1 MPLYTDLLS
10 QLCAKED
17 LREEQVRAFWAGVL
31 GGHFSDIELGALLIA
46 LKCKGE
52 SPQEIA
58 FSVQACLQES
68 QALKAPLGGVVDNC
82 GTGGDGNRSFN
93 ISTIS
98 AFVCATLG
106 VKMAKAGNYSSS
118 GSGSAEFLEHLS
130 FNLRLSPKQVHQSL
144 DLTNF
149 AFLFA
154 PIFYPSFAKVAPLR
168 KALKTRTL
176 FNLLGPLLNP
186 LRPKAQ
192 LLGVATPKLCYP
204 LACTLQNLGLERAL
218 VVHGSGC
225 DEIAVHGKTLVCE
238 LRKGQIKQY
247 MLEPKDFGLKS
258 HPLEALKVQSVQE
271 SVRICLDLLQGGG
284 SEAQKASVI
293 ANSAG
298 VLFVAGRVKDFR
310 EGAKLARECL
320 ESKQAYTHLQR
331 MVQLSHA

>member
-17 LREEQVRAFWAGVL
+17 LREDQVWAFWTGVL
-31 GGHFSDIELGALLIA
+31 SGQFSDIELGALLIA

-52 SPQEIA
+52 SPQEITS
-58 FSVQACLQES
+58 SVQACLQES
-68 QALKAPLGGVVDNC
+68 QALNIPFAVVDNC
-82 GTGGDGNRSFN
+82 GTGGDGSKSFN

-118 GSGSAEFLEHLS
+118 GSGSAEFLEHLG
-130 FNLRLSPKQVHQSL
+130 FNIHLSPKQVTQSL
-144 DLTNF
+144 DLANF

-192 LLGVATPKLCYP
+192 LLGVAAPKLCYP

-225 DEIAVHGKTLVCE
+225 DEIAVHGETLVCE
-238 LRKGQIKQY
+238 LREGQIKQY
-247 MLEPKDFGLKS
+247 TLEPKDFGLKS

-271 SVRICLDLLQGGG
+271 SGRICLDLLQGGG

-298 VLFVAGRVKDFR
+298 VLFVAGRVKDFK

>member
-1 MPLYTDLLS
+1 MPLYVDLLH

-17 LREEQVRAFWAGVL
+17 LNEGQVRAFWEGL
-31 GGHFSDIELGALLIA
+31 LQGRFSDIELGALLIA

-52 SPQEIA
+52 SPLEIA
-58 FSVQACLQES
+58 CSVQACLGES
-68 QALKAPLGGVVDNC
+68 QDFNYPFGVVDNC
-82 GTGGDGNRSFN
+82 GTGGDGVRSFN

-106 VKMAKAGNYSSS
+106 VKMAKAGNYSS
-118 GSGSAEFLEHLS
+118 GGGGSAEFLEHLG
-130 FNLRLSPKQVHQSL
+130 FNIRLSPKQVHQSL
-144 DLTNF
+144 NLANF

-192 LLGVATPKLCYP
+192 LLGVSSPKLCYP
-204 LACTLQNLGLERAL
+204 LACALQNLGLERAL

-225 DEIAVHGKTLVCE
+225 DEIALHGATLAYE
-238 LRKGQIKQY
+238 LRSGQITQY
-247 MLEPKDFGLKS
+247 ELTPKDFGLKS
-258 HPLEALKVQSVQE
+258 HPLEALKVSSVQE
-271 SVRICLDLLQGGG
+271 SGQICLDLLQGGG
-284 SEAQKASVI
+284 TEAQKSSVI
-293 ANSAG
+293 ANTAG
-298 VLFVAGRVKDFR
+298 VLFVVGRARDFK
-310 EGAKLARECL
+310 EGARLARECL